1 MAAKKTTASKTKSK
15 KSTKKDEKIK
25 LTYRPIASA
34 ARVYICRLVKK
45 EWQDRDGRRV
55 EVTVPRIEGLPTL
68 LEVKKDEVIEVTK
81 VQLEQLE
88 ECGFVETQEEYE
100 KRQKFVDNLD
110 PQHPDTLTFDQLSGK
125 GQKFMTVRDSLYVYD
140 DKLIRV

>member
-1 MAAKKTTASKTKSK
+1 MAEKKTTSKTKSR
-15 KSTKKDEKIK
+15 KSTKKDEKIR
-25 LTYRPIASA
+25 LTYQPIASA
-34 ARVYICRLVKK
+34 ARVYVCRLVRK

-68 LEVKKDEVIEVTK
+68 LEVKKDEVIEVTQS
-81 VQLEQLE
+81 QLEQLQ

-100 KRQKFVDNLD
+100 ARQKFVDNLD
-110 PQHPDTLTFDQLSGK
+110 PQHPDTLTFDQLSGR
-125 GQKFMTVRDSLYVYD
+125 GQKFMTVRDSIYVYN

>member
-1 MAAKKTTASKTKSK
+1 MAARKTTSKTKPRKTTAK
-15 KSTKKDEKIK
+15 KNEKIR

-34 ARVYICRLVKK
+34 ARVYVCRLVKK

-68 LEVKKDEVIEVTK
+68 LEVKKDEVIEVTQS
-81 VQLEQLE
+81 QLEQLQ

-100 KRQKFVDNLD
+100 ARQKFVDNLD

-125 GQKFMTVRDSLYVYD
+125 GQKFMTVRESIYVYN